1 MKDNQI
7 RQPGEPDD
15 APPQCHANGPR
26 RILVVDDEPL
36 ICYLNVKALSDAGYQ
51 VDAAE
56 DGAAAW
62 DILQRNS
69 YDLVITDNTMPRM
82 TGIHMI
88 EKMQAAGMVVP
99 VIMAS
104 GTLPK
109 EELTQ
114 SPLLQ
119 PVATLP
125 KPYTAVKLLQLV
137 KKVLGETN
145 P

>member
-1 MKDNQI
+1 MKVDEIQ
-7 RQPGEPDD
+7 QPGEP
-15 APPQCHANGPR
+15 ARAALQSQTSRPH

-36 ICYLNVKALSDAGYQ
+36 IRELNVERLIAAGYQ

-62 DILQRNS
+62 DTLQLKS
-69 YDLVITDNTMPRM
+69 YDLIITDNTMPRM
-82 TGIHMI
+82 TGLQMI
-88 EKMQAAGMVVP
+88 EKVHAAGMVVP

-109 EELTQ
+109 EEFTRYRW
-114 SPLLQ
+114 LQ

-125 KPYTAVKLLQLV
+125 KPYTAAELLGMVKE
-137 KKVLGETN
+137 VLAR
-145 P
+145 PSP